1 MRLAHAWVRPQRL
14 ESRPETDHR
23 MPPPSPPQTA
33 PQTPAAPAPAAAIG
47 ARLVCCLGLSQLLAW
62 GAMHYLIAV
71 FAQPITAELGWS
83 PAWVQAGFSLALL
96 VMAASSSAVGR
107 WIDSHG
113 GRRAMMAGCWAGA
126 LGCAVLASAQ
136 HLATYYLGW
145 VLLGLGMRL
154 ALYDAAF
161 AALAFL
167 GGPATKRAMSQ
178 ITLFGGFASTLFWPL
193 GQALADALG
202 WRGALWGYALLLLL
216 GSALHLAIPRA
227 APRILGQAAAP
238 AAPGPAPRRT
248 AVADTWLYGLVAV
261 LVLAMQTGVAAHFLA
276 LLRGLGWDARTAVT
290 LSMLLGVGQFCGRAW
305 VVAWAHRFDAIRL
318 NLLPCSFL
326 AGAYAVALLAG
337 ASLAGAAAFTFLY
350 GAGNGIATITR
361 GAMPLLLFD
370 TAHYGRIVGS
380 ILRPAFVLAAAAPVA
395 VALALERLGQAGTLA
410 LGLAACTVLLA
421 ASIALVLRHPST
433 TARRTMP

>member
-1 MRLAHAWVRPQRL
+1 
-14 ESRPETDHR
+14 
-23 MPPPSPPQTA
+23 MPPSAPPQT
-33 PQTPAAPAPAAAIG
+33 TPRIG

-83 PAWVQAGFSLALL
+83 AAWVQAGFSLALL

-107 WIDSHG
+107 WIDTHG
-113 GRRAMMAGCWAGA
+113 GRGAMVAGCWAGA
-126 LGCAVLASAQ
+126 LGCALLASTQ
-136 HLATYYLGW
+136 HLPSYYLGW

-167 GGPATKRAMSQ
+167 GGPAAKRAMSQ

-202 WRGALWGYALLLLL
+202 WRGALWVYALLLLL
-216 GSALHLAIPRA
+216 GSALHLAIPPGGARTGA
-227 APRILGQAAAP
+227 TAQPQAAT
-238 AAPGPAPRRT
+238 AAARRT
-248 AVADTWLYGLVAV
+248 APADTWLYGLVAV

-276 LLRGLGWDARTAVT
+276 LVRGLGWDAQTAVT

-305 VVAWAHRFDAIRL
+305 VVAWGHRIDAIRL

-337 ASLAGAAAFTFLY
+337 ASLAGAAAFAFLY

-370 TAHYGRIVGS
+370 TTQYGRIVGT
-380 ILRPAFVLAAAAPVA
+380 ILRPAFVLAAGAPVA
-395 VALALERLGQAGTLA
+395 VALALQRLGNAGTLA
-410 LGLAACTVLLA
+410 LGLAACAVLLA
-421 ASIALVLRHPST
+421 ASTALVLRHPPST
-433 TARRTMP
+433 ATRRPP